1 MKLEANQRFYS
12 NNWSDFVHLQYLIDA
27 LKLVPN
33 VITENNKQ
41 QTVDEYKITTDKN
54 GENPIEIIGTD
65 SEGNQT
71 RIHLKPEI
79 TERVNELIR
88 DNIHVLINDTD
99 QEWSDIKLVKNTD
112 LNCFE
117 VSAKL
122 KNGSIVNTIIPDM
135 STDDLKQINTIRA
148 YPNKIII
155 KFLEENA
162 EGQIEEKERV
172 YDFDLYVTKEEYN
185 EKIKEI
191 DDKLANVGE
200 IHQLSDKACSYDCI
214 NHGKIGYCVIYNLGE
229 TQHMLLNFDADFQ
242 GCLNGSLKEGEE
254 WIVTCHPIDL
264 TTNEEYTE
272 QREWQPCTVE
282 MVYHSGERILLEA
295 QCNITQV
302 KFTVPTDAVRDNIA
316 HCWLKGILYF
326 E

>member
-1 MKLEANQRFYS
+1 MKLEANQPFFT
-12 NNWSDFVHLQYLIDA
+12 NNWSEFVHLQYLIDA
-27 LKLVPN
+27 LRLVPN
-33 VITENNKQ
+33 VITENDKQ

-54 GENPIEIIGTD
+54 GENPIEILGTD

-71 RIHLKPEI
+71 VIHLKPEI
-79 TERVNELIR
+79 TDRVNELIR
-88 DNIHVLINDTD
+88 DNIHVLINNDN
-99 QEWSDIKLVKNTD
+99 QEWSDIKLIKNTE

-122 KNGSIVNTIIPDM
+122 KDGNTVNTIIPDM
-135 STDDLKQINTIRA
+135 STEDLKQINTIRA
-148 YPNKIII
+148 YPNKIMI
-155 KFLEENA
+155 KFLEENE
-162 EGQIEEKERV
+162 EGQLEEKKRI

-191 DDKLANVGE
+191 DDKLANVAE
-200 IHQLSDKACSYDCI
+200 VHKLSDKACSYDCV

-254 WIVTCHPIDL
+254 WLVTCHPVDL
-264 TTNEEYTE
+264 TNGEEYTE

-282 MVYHSGERILLEA
+282 MVYHTGERILLEA

-302 KFTVPTDAVRDNIA
+302 KFIVPNDAVRDNIA

-326 E
+326 D